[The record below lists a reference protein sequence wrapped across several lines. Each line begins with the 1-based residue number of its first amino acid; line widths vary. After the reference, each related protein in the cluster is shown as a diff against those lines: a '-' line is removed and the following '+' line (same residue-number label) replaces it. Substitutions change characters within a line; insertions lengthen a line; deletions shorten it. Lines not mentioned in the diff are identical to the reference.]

1 MIHEADYQG
10 WTNWETWNV
19 YVALDNEQESHN
31 AMRKLVADGGT
42 PQDLEQFSVETYI
55 GPHNK
60 QAIEEA
66 YDYNSV
72 PQEERMDYGYQELLD
87 KMGVEDI
94 SEASESEQALHNLF
108 GLGPDIED
116 IEPMLVDP
124 NMVNWQEL
132 HTRIAQDVW
141 ENEAYETPDQFNDEV
156 NPYIQQPEPP
166 SEWLS
171 SVHGSLTE
179 KWGVKPKKAK
189 YRDQIETIAD
199 AYDNMPEYDE
209 QAAQAWKA
217 LAADSAQRANA
228 FREAYNVGITDD
240 PEPYDN
246 AEQMF
251 EDIGQGNFVVS
262 RANSDHPI
270 WTPDENVDF
279 RIVHDI
285 LGHYPTGGDFSW
297 HGENDACNAHAMKLA
312 DPEARKALMTECLG
326 QTGSAIKNGGFGDQ
340 KVGYLEGYEQPWDWQ
355 LMQALSRNS
364 ENQQCCHRNLRNGG
378 WPPVEEEISIHSAL
392 GDKVK
397 RNVKKILPSERKR
410 LKENPVLSD
419 YPDHR
424 QWKVNVGE
432 TNAEQLVKWLNQY
445 RPDLIAPTVD
455 MEGMWE
461 GEREP
466 SGQAQVINA
475 TKDEIEE
482 LLKSYG
488 YDHPTEE
495 AIGILPEGVG
505 DRNTVLWR
513 NPYHKVEVETD
524 PPVSPSRRP
533 ILPKGVKDPSE
544 DG

>member
-10 WTNWETWNV
+10 WTNWETWNT
-19 YVALDNEQESHN
+19 YVMLDNEQEHHN
-31 AMRKLVADGGT
+31 AVRKIVADGGT
-42 PQDLEQFSVETYI
+42 PKDIENYAIPTVIAWTNNNSLEGAQEWNDKPEEERSDPHYDGLSDGARDLVDKFI
-55 GPHNK
+55 GPP
-60 QAIEEA
+60 
-66 YDYNSV
+66 DL
-72 PQEERMDYGYQELLD
+72 G
-87 KMGVEDI
+87 DI
-94 SEASESEQALHNLF
+94 NAADN
-108 GLGPDIED
+108 
-116 IEPMLVDP
+116 MVDP
-124 NMVNWQEL
+124 DLVNWQEL

-141 ENEAYETPDQFNDEV
+141 ENEAYDTPDQFNDEA

-179 KWGVKPKKAK
+179 KWGVKPRVTK

-312 DPEARKALMTECLG
+312 DPEAKKALMTECLG
-326 QTGSAIKNGGFGDQ
+326 QTGSAIRNKGFGDPR
-340 KVGYLEGYEQPWDWQ
+340 VGFLDGYEQPWD
-355 LMQALSRNS
+355 
-364 ENQQCCHRNLRNGG
+364 
-378 WPPVEEEISIHSAL
+378 
-392 GDKVK
+392 
-397 RNVKKILPSERKR
+397 
-410 LKENPVLSD
+410 
-419 YPDHR
+419 
-424 QWKVNVGE
+424 
-432 TNAEQLVKWLNQY
+432 
-445 RPDLIAPTVD
+445 
-455 MEGMWE
+455 
-461 GEREP
+461 
-466 SGQAQVINA
+466 
-475 TKDEIEE
+475 
-482 LLKSYG
+482 
-488 YDHPTEE
+488 
-495 AIGILPEGVG
+495 
-505 DRNTVLWR
+505 
-513 NPYHKVEVETD
+513 
-524 PPVSPSRRP
+524 
-533 ILPKGVKDPSE
+533 
-544 DG
+544 